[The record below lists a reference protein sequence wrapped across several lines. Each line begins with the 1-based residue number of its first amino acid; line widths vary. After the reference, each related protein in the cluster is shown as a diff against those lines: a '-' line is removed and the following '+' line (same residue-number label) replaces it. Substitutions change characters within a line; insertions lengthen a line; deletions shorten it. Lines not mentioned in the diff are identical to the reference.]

1 MDFAQIAATTA
12 TWISPFL
19 PYLLEPLEA
28 SGKKFGDFLAE
39 NGGKVAWE
47 TALDVWNKVFKKT
60 ENDPKIKGAAMML
73 SAEPSDQT
81 FQAALA
87 KALAAQ
93 LENDP
98 SLAKEL
104 IRIFGGEEATQKIL
118 ANNSSR
124 IEKVVQEM
132 TGGGTQIIS
141 ADNKSN
147 ISGVKQISRKRGPP
161 D

>member
-1 MDFAQIAATTA
+1 MDFAQIAATTV
-12 TWISPFL
+12 TWISPFM
-19 PYLLEPLEA
+19 PYLLEPLKA
-28 SGKKFGDFLAE
+28 SGKKFADFLAE

-60 ENDPKIKGAAMML
+60 DKDPKIKGAAMML

-81 FQAALA
+81 FQAVLA
-87 KALAAQ
+87 KALATQ

-104 IRIFGGEEATQKIL
+104 VKVFGGEEAVQKII
-118 ANNSSR
+118 ANNGSR

-132 TGGGTQIIS
+132 TGGGTQIVS

-147 ISGVKQISRKRGPP
+147 ISGVKQISRKRRPSN
-161 D
+161 